1 MKIAIIFPRL
11 SGPYGGEKILIET
24 SNELVRRG
32 HKIVIYVYEYDK
44 ICGGYLDPN
53 IRVVKCRAFKFRR
66 HNLDTFLAYL
76 AMPYL
81 AGKVRR
87 DYDLILGMTWQAA
100 LALWWLKKAR
110 RFRLIPLL
118 YHCFEPPRFLY
129 DLQTVTGNSFIA
141 RFIAYFVKRIDRA
154 SARSA
159 DAIISISDYIQK
171 EVSEIY
177 GRDSVK
183 IYPGVE
189 ISRFK
194 KYSREQSRAILSI
207 PPEAEVFLS
216 ISKLHKRKRLDEAL
230 RIFQTRKKDNNSIF
244 YIGGAGPE
252 EDNLKQLAK
261 NMGLEKAVYFIG
273 VVLDEKCVQYMAACD
288 YFIFT
293 ALNEPFGIAPL
304 EAKVAGA
311 KVIPEE
317 RPYPILSWEESV
329 GEMDKLFLKLTGR
342 EQRFLFPANGK

>member
-1 MKIAIIFPRL
+1 MCQRNIMKIAIIFPRL

-24 SNELVRRG
+24 SNELARRG
-32 HKIVIYVYEYDK
+32 HKITLYVYEYNK
-44 ICGGYLDPN
+44 ICGDYLDAN

-81 AGKVRR
+81 AQKIGR
-87 DYDLILGMTWQAA
+87 DHDLILGMTWQSA
-100 LALWWLKKAR
+100 LALWWLCKIR
-110 RFRLIPLL
+110 RFRLIPLV

-129 DLQTVTGNSFIA
+129 DLQTVTGNSALA
-141 RFIAYFVKRIDRA
+141 RFAAYFVKRTDRA
-154 SARSA
+154 SVRSA
-159 DAIISISDYIQK
+159 GAIVAISDYIQK
-171 EVSEIY
+171 EVKKIY
-177 GRDSVK
+177 SRDSFK

-189 ISRFK
+189 IARFQ
-194 KYSREQSRAILSI
+194 KYSREQGRAILSI
-207 PPEAEVFLS
+207 PVGQEVFLS

-230 RIFQTRKKDNNSIF
+230 KVFKDQKKDKNSVF

-252 EDNLKQLAK
+252 ENKLRQLVK
-261 NMGLEKAVYFIG
+261 KMGLEKQVAFIG
-273 VVLDEKCVQYMAACD
+273 VVLGEKCAQYMASCD

-311 KVIPEE
+311 KVIPADS
-317 RPYPILSWEESV
+317 PYPILSWQESIQ
-329 GEMDKLFLKLTGR
+329 EMERLFFKLAKSWK
-342 EQRFLFPANGK
+342 QP